1 MWKELFI
8 RNINGNALFVDH
20 YYCSDDTPNIVY
32 IQTPV
37 TSVLEYKM
45 CYEPLAQHGFNIFAL
60 DLSGIG
66 KSEGNINEFSIETME
81 SDIDSCID
89 YIKENFSHTI
99 HIYGGTGTGGALAQF
114 YVSHKNDVASFA
126 QYGVAIYNDLSH
138 MGMSV
143 GLIKIMYPLLKVI
156 RKIMPNASFKLSLPK
171 YNGKN
176 AELENIYY
184 ENFMKTH
191 PGIFNMKISL
201 LLSYLGIFLEKDSSI
216 QNSIKCP
223 TLVFEALHDRYY
235 PAEYYKNYYNSLTCE
250 KKLYSIDD
258 VHSSF
263 VFHAE
268 EVCSVVADWFLQH
281 TEKSE

>member
-8 RNINGNALFVDH
+8 RNKKGNILFVDH
-20 YYCSDDTPNIVY
+20 YHYSDSAPNIVY

-45 CYEPLAQHGFNIFAL
+45 CYEPLSHYGFNIFAL
-60 DLSGIG
+60 DLSGVG
-66 KSEGNINEFSIETME
+66 RSEGNINEFSIEAME
-81 SDIDSCID
+81 CDIDSCID
-89 YIKENFSHTI
+89 YIKDNFSEII

-114 YVSHKNDVASFA
+114 YISRKNNITSFA
-126 QYGVAIYNDLSH
+126 QYGVAIYKDLSH
-138 MGMSV
+138 MGMNI
-143 GLIKIMYPLLKVI
+143 GLIKILYPLLKVI
-156 RKIMPNASFKLSLPK
+156 RKITPNVSFKLSLPN

-176 AELENIYY
+176 AEIENKYY

-191 PGIFNMKISL
+191 PGIFNMKVSL
-201 LLSYLGIFLEKDSSI
+201 LLSYLGMFLEEDSCI
-216 QNSIKCP
+216 QNSVKCP

-235 PAEYYKNYYNSLTCE
+235 PVEYYRNYYNLLTCK

-263 VFHAE
+263 IFHAE
-268 EVCSVVADWFLQH
+268 EVCSVVADWFFQH
-281 TEKSE
+281 TEK